1 MTRRITLDYHLANPR
16 RKLNGPLRIADLMR
30 DADVV
35 QLAKRD
41 AADMLAVDP
50 DLSGEANQKIRERV
64 LLRYGKVLQ
73 LGDVG

>member
-1 MTRRITLDYHLANPR
+1 
-16 RKLNGPLRIADLMR
+16 MR
-30 DADVV
+30 DADVA

-50 DLSGEANQKIRERV
+50 DLSGEAHQKIRERV

>member
-1 MTRRITLDYHLANPR
+1 
-16 RKLNGPLRIADLMR
+16 MR
-30 DADVV
+30 DADVA

-41 AADMLAVDP
+41 ASDMLAVDP